1 MTRLELI
8 MTDKK
13 LTPDDARAL
22 LGDHVEGLLDAD
34 VRADIDALL
43 GSNPELA
50 AEHRRLK
57 GTMAL
62 LKGLPAPEAPGDMV
76 GKVRDRL
83 AAERRQKDEG
93 DAPVDNVIRP
103 AWRRWGGIEAAIGL
117 AAAASIAVFV
127 AVAGPSSNDAG
138 GGAGKAAG
146 DTAAAGI
153 AADTDAVRATVVVPD
168 VPMTD
173 IDAAAEKAG
182 MTRLGEGSYE
192 GGRREAARFL
202 MALKTMAAERNT
214 EVSGFVPDAEKVR
227 IDVKA
232 K

>member
-13 LTPDDARAL
+13 LSTDDARAL
-22 LGDHVEGLLDAD
+22 LGEHIEGTLEED
-34 VRADIDALL
+34 VRVEMDALL
-43 GSNPELA
+43 ASDASLA

-57 GTMAL
+57 GTLSL
-62 LKGLPAPEAPGDMV
+62 LKALPAPEAPSDMV

-83 AAERRQKDEG
+83 AAERRTQSEG
-93 DAPVDNVIRP
+93 EAPVDNVVRP

-127 AVAGPSSNDAG
+127 AVAGSSSTGN
-138 GGAGKAAG
+138 GKAG

-153 AADTDAVRATVVVPD
+153 AADNDAVRATVVVPGIAAAD
-168 VPMTD
+168 V
-173 IDAAAEKAG
+173 DAAAEKAG
-182 MTRLGEGSYE
+182 MTRVAAGSYE

-202 MALKTMAAERNT
+202 MALKTIAAERGV
-214 EVSGFVPDAEKVR
+214 EMSGFVPDAEKVR
-227 IDVKA
+227 VDVKA
-232 K
+232 Q